1 MHRFF
6 LSVFFVFYCSLSFC
20 SDWTLEKNED
30 GIKVYTRKSAGTDIL
45 EFKAISTINASRLA
59 IAKVIARVT
68 DYPNWFPDCS
78 DAKLVEKINSTQR
91 KYYYRLDL
99 PWPASDRDAVMLLS
113 VDVDNDKGITVLN
126 FTKSTG
132 KPNVSGVVRMPAADG
147 FWKLTSISETKTEL
161 HYQFLA
167 DPGGSLPTWIINMF
181 IVDGPYDA
189 IIALKGKV
197 E

>member
-1 MHRFF
+1 MHK
-6 LSVFFVFYCSLSFC
+6 LLVFIFATLITINSLAG
-20 SDWTLEKNED
+20 DWELEKNKD
-30 GIKVYTRKSAGTDIL
+30 GIKVYTRSNSGSEVL
-45 EFKAISTINASRLA
+45 EFKAIATINASRLS
-59 IAKVIARVT
+59 IARVIARVS
-68 DYPNWFPDCS
+68 DYPSWFPNCS
-78 DAKLVEKINSTQR
+78 EARLVEDISSTKR

-99 PWPASDRDAVMLLS
+99 PWPASDRDAVMLLEVE
-113 VDVDNDKGITVLN
+113 VDDNKGITVLN
-126 FTKSTG
+126 FTKSRG

-147 FWKLTSISETKTEL
+147 YWKLTSLGKNKTEL

-189 IIALKGKV
+189 IIALKEKV